1 MLRDYVDGQV
11 VSFFKQQRNRDLG
24 SDALLVSDNHFRKH
38 VNNRHSKKQLKWQLR
53 LICIYLW

>member
-1 MLRDYVDGQV
+1 MDGQV

-53 LICIYLW
+53 LICIYL